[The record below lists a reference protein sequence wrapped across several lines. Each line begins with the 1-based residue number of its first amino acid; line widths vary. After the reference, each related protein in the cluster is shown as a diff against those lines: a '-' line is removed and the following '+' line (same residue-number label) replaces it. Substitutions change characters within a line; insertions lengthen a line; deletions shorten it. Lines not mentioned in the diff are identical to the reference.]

1 MSSEKY
7 VICPHCGGIADKNS
21 PYCGTCGG
29 NVKEQKKGV
38 FEPHNTPP
46 RASQDNDQA
55 SYSDQFGYSQPQ
67 SHLQVLIEEK
77 LKMAWL
83 FAWITLCMGVT
94 LFLIVTIYF
103 ALEAKKLGS
112 TDSKIKNSV
121 IIASIGVVLKMIVT
135 TVFYIFYFVYFL
147 PMI

>member
-7 VICPHCGGIADKNS
+7 IICPHCGGITDNNS
-21 PYCGTCGG
+21 LYCGTCGG

-46 RASQDNDQA
+46 LASQDNNQV
-55 SYSDQFGYSQPQ
+55 SYTEQFGYSQPQ
-67 SHLQVLIEEK
+67 SYLHEQIENK

-83 FAWITLCMGVT
+83 FAWITLCMGGA

-112 TDSKIKNSV
+112 NDSKIKNSI
-121 IIASIGVVLKMIVT
+121 IIASIGVVLKMVYSI
-135 TVFYIFYFVYFL
+135 VFYIFYFLYFI